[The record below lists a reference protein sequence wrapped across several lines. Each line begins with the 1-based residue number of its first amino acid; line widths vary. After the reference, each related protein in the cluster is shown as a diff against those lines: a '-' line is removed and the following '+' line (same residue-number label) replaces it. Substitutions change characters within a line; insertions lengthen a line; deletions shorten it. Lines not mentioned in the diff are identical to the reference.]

1 MIPGQFQ
8 IKVTEAGTDSV
19 RSTGSRY
26 ATFCT
31 IMDVVRNRRAGED
44 TITGRQYG
52 GAHLPPKDERPG
64 RGARVGM
71 GVLGGC
77 GVATAIVFALIGV
90 FGNHNTTIPQAAGTA
105 PEEQQSEPVTR
116 KSKSAEPP
124 RTDTNALR
132 SPAPEGP
139 AMAQLWS
146 GDYKLR
152 MGFNYELD
160 KATEPVKSQGAANE
174 VWVDN
179 FGDAGYVV
187 FTEGTLAPWD
197 VVGRQPTAQQ
207 CARAVQ
213 SAGTVQLDVTI
224 GDAGRGVC
232 IKSSQGDRYAYL
244 SFTTVNRSAISGTL
258 TVWTTAPPSP

>member
-8 IKVTEAGTDSV
+8 IKVTQNRTDSV
-19 RSTGSRY
+19 RPTGSRN

-44 TITGRQYG
+44 TITGRQHG
-52 GAHLPPKDERPG
+52 GAHLPPKDNTPG

-90 FGNHNTTIPQAAGTA
+90 FGSHNATIPQAAGTA
-105 PEEQQSEPVTR
+105 PEEEHTEPVVR
-116 KSKSAEPP
+116 KTKPSQAA
-124 RTDTNALR
+124 RADGTALQ
-132 SPAPEGP
+132 SPAAEGP
-139 AMAQLWS
+139 AMPQVWS

-152 MGFNYELD
+152 MGFNFELD
-160 KATEPVKSQGAANE
+160 KGTEPVKSEGGANE
-174 VWVDN
+174 IWVDN
-179 FGDAGYVV
+179 FGDAGYVA

-197 VVGRQPTAQQ
+197 VVGRQPTPQQ
-207 CARAVQ
+207 CLRALQ
-213 SAGTVQLDVTI
+213 AAGTNQLDVTI

-232 IKSSQGDRYAYL
+232 VQSTQGERYAYL
-244 SFTTVNRSAISGTL
+244 SFTTVNQAAISGTL
-258 TVWTTAPPSP
+258 TVWSKDPS